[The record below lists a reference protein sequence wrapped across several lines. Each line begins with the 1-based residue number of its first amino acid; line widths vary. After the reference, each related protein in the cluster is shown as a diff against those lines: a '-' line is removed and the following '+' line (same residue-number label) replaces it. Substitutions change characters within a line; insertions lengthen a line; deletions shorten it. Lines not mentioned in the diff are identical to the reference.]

1 MDLGEQPV
9 SELDQTVAVVRL
21 SDCIHLM
28 QADLVHANPAPDT
41 LGHPVSD
48 VLMYDPMDEW
58 TTVENRIILAVGL
71 SCGSPDFDQLLHRAS
86 NSNAAAVI
94 VKAHGAPL
102 EQLRSAAVSHSLAV
116 LIAPDN
122 ADWTRLVA
130 LARAS
135 VMGAAVDSVSG
146 VRLGDLYAFANAAA
160 SITNG
165 AASIVDPLGR
175 VLGYSTLPGQPID
188 ELRRVTTLSL
198 QETTPPAFDAD
209 FKIVYA
215 SAGAVLIPA
224 VNDEMARLA
233 LAVRAGGELLG
244 SIWVIDPGEVQ
255 REAAL
260 EALNRMAALAGLHML
275 HARSASDFGER
286 RNGDLIRTLMD
297 DTVHASFAAAQL
309 GLDADRGLAVA
320 AFSIVRPETGSLES
334 VREIHR
340 LLHLVTTVCNIQF
353 KTSHSAL
360 IGSVVYALLPCQG
373 TTPRAVHRRVAQE
386 IGTYAHTISTYP
398 VIASV
403 GGVAPRVEDLPRSR
417 SEALQ
422 TLQYLLHQHSEMP
435 GNNDGRVSVTGLF
448 EDHRIPLN
456 LLKIR
461 AFIDDNGLADLDD
474 IATIQAH
481 DAEQQTDYL
490 ETLRAYL
497 TSNGNISAMAARL
510 HVHNNTVRYR
520 VGRLVKDFDLDLDD
534 PQKRLWLWLRLT
546 TMDLTPKATPT
557 QPGQA
562 QNNAVE
568 APGP

>member
-1 MDLGEQPV
+1 MDSGEQPAA
-9 SELDQTVAVVRL
+9 EPDQNAAVVRL
-21 SDCIHLM
+21 SDCIQLM
-28 QADLVHANPAPDT
+28 QADLVHANPAPDN
-41 LGHPVSD
+41 LAHPVTD

-58 TTVENRIILAVGL
+58 TSIEGRIILAVGL

-94 VKAHGAPL
+94 VKAHGTPL
-102 EQLRSAAVSHSLAV
+102 EQLRSAAARHSLAV
-116 LIAPDN
+116 LVAPDST
-122 ADWTRLVA
+122 DWTRLVA

-198 QETTPPAFDAD
+198 QEIKPPAFDAD

-215 SAGAVLIPA
+215 SARAVLIPA
-224 VNDEMARLA
+224 ADDELARLA

-244 SIWVIDPGEVQ
+244 SIWIIDPGGDN

-260 EALNRMAALAGLHML
+260 DALNRMAPLAGLHML

-309 GLDADRGLAVA
+309 GLDADHGLAVA
-320 AFSIVRPETGSLES
+320 AFSINRPETGSLES
-334 VREIHR
+334 VRELHR

-360 IGSVVYALLPCQG
+360 IGSHVYALLPCEG
-373 TTPRAVHRRVAQE
+373 TGPRAVHRRVVQE
-386 IGTYAHTISTYP
+386 IGAYAHTISSYP
-398 VIASV
+398 IIAAV
-403 GGVAPRVEDLPRSR
+403 GGIAPRVEDLPRSR

-422 TLQYLLHQHSEMP
+422 TMQFLLHRHSVMP
-435 GNNDGRVSVTGLF
+435 GNSGGRVSAAGLF
-448 EDHRIPLN
+448 EDHRVPLN
-456 LLKIR
+456 LLKIG
-461 AFIDDNGLADLDD
+461 AFIDDSGLADLDD
-474 IATIQAH
+474 IAKIQAH

-497 TSNGNISAMAARL
+497 TSNGNITAMAARL

-520 VGRLVKDFDLDLDD
+520 VGRLAKDFDLDLDD

-546 TMDLTPKATPT
+546 TMDLAPHATPT
-557 QPGQA
+557 LPG
-562 QNNAVE
+562 
-568 APGP
+568 

>member
-1 MDLGEQPV
+1 MEMKEGRHGEPDL
-9 SELDQTVAVVRL
+9 QTAVVRL
-21 SDCIHLM
+21 SDCIQLM
-28 QADLVHANPAPDT
+28 QADLVHANPTPDN

-58 TTVENRIILAVGL
+58 ASIDGRIILAVGL
-71 SCGSPDFDQLLHRAS
+71 KCGSPDFDQLLHRAS
-86 NSNAAAVI
+86 NSNAAGVI

-102 EQLRSAAVSHSLAV
+102 EELRSAAIRHDLAV
-116 LIAPDN
+116 LIAPDA

-175 VLGYSTLPGQPID
+175 ILGYSTLPGQPID

-198 QETTPPAFDAD
+198 QEIKPPAFDAD
-209 FKIVYA
+209 FKTVYA
-215 SAGAVLIPA
+215 SGQAVLIPGI
-224 VNDEMARLA
+224 DEEMPRLA

-244 SIWVIDPGEVQ
+244 SIWIIDPGEDK

-260 EALNRMAALAGLHML
+260 EALDRMAPLAGLHML

-286 RNGDLIRTLMD
+286 RNADLIRTLMED
-297 DTVHASFAAAQL
+297 PGHAPFAAAQL
-309 GLDADRGLAVA
+309 GLESSGGLAVA

-340 LLHLVTTVCNIQF
+340 LLHLVTTVCNVQF
-353 KTSHSAL
+353 NTSHGAL
-360 IGSVVYALLPCQG
+360 IDSVVYALLPSDG
-373 TTPRAVHRRVAQE
+373 AASRAIHRRVVQE
-386 IGTYAHTISTYP
+386 IGAYGHTISSYP
-398 VIASV
+398 IIAAV
-403 GGVAPRVEDLPRSR
+403 GGIAARVEELPGSR

-422 TLQYLLHQHSEMP
+422 TLQHLLHQQSTKP
-435 GNNDGRVSVTGLF
+435 DPAGAPSVGLF
-448 EDHRIPLN
+448 EDYRIPLN
-456 LLKIR
+456 LLKVG
-461 AFIDDNGLADLDD
+461 AFISESGFAELDD
-474 IATIQAH
+474 IAKIQAY

-490 ETLRAYL
+490 DTLRAYMA
-497 TSNGNISAMAARL
+497 SNGSISAMAAGL

-520 VGRLVKDFDLDLDD
+520 ISRLAKDFGLDLDD

-546 TMDLTPKATPT
+546 TMDLA
-557 QPGQA
+557 A
-562 QNNAVE
+562 E
-568 APGP
+568 AEWPVTSTASK

>member
-1 MDLGEQPV
+1 MKSPEQPIV
-9 SELDQTVAVVRL
+9 ELDQNAALVRL
-21 SDCIHLM
+21 SDCIQLM
-28 QADLVHANPAPDT
+28 QADLVHANPAPDN
-41 LGHPVSD
+41 LAHPVSD

-58 TTVENRIILAVGL
+58 TSIEDRIILAVGL

-94 VKAHGAPL
+94 IKAHGASL
-102 EQLRSAAVSHSLAV
+102 EQLRSAAVRHSLAV
-116 LIAPDN
+116 LVAPDN

-160 SITNG
+160 SITSG

-198 QETTPPAFDAD
+198 QEIKPPAFDAD

-224 VNDEMARLA
+224 AEDELARLA

-244 SIWVIDPGEVQ
+244 SIWIIDPGESK

-260 EALNRMAALAGLHML
+260 EALSRMAPLAGLHML

-297 DTVHASFAAAQL
+297 DPVHASFAAAQL
-309 GLDADRGLAVA
+309 GLDAAPGLAVA
-320 AFSIVRPETGSLES
+320 AFSINRPESGGLES

-353 KTSHSAL
+353 SMSHSAL
-360 IGSVVYALLPCQG
+360 IGSVVYALLPCGG
-373 TTPRAVHRRVAQE
+373 TSPRTVHRRVIQE
-386 IGTYAHTISTYP
+386 IAAYAHTISSYP
-398 VIASV
+398 IIAAV
-403 GGVAPRVEDLPRSR
+403 GGIAPRLEDLPRSR

-422 TLQYLLHQHSEMP
+422 TQQYLFHRHPATP
-435 GNNDGRVSVTGLF
+435 GDSGGKASTAGLF
-448 EDHRIPLN
+448 EDYRIPLN
-456 LLKIR
+456 LLKVG
-461 AFIDDNGLADLDD
+461 AFIDDNGLADLDE
-474 IATIQAH
+474 IAKIQAH

-520 VGRLVKDFDLDLDD
+520 VARLAKDFDLDLDD

-546 TMDLTPKATPT
+546 TMALAPTATPT
-557 QPGQA
+557 GPG
-562 QNNAVE
+562 
-568 APGP
+568 

>member
-1 MDLGEQPV
+1 MD
-9 SELDQTVAVVRL
+9 SEIQHLAEPDQNAAAVRL
-21 SDCIHLM
+21 SDCIQLM
-28 QADLVHANPAPDT
+28 QADLVHANPTPEN

-58 TTVENRIILAVGL
+58 TSIDGRIILAVGL

-94 VKAHGAPL
+94 VKAHGASL
-102 EQLRSAAVSHSLAV
+102 EQLRSAAVRHSLAV
-116 LIAPDN
+116 LVAPDN

-160 SITNG
+160 SITSG

-198 QETTPPAFDAD
+198 QEIKPPAFDTD

-224 VNDEMARLA
+224 VDDEMARLA

-244 SIWVIDPGEVQ
+244 SIWIIDPGEEK

-260 EALNRMAALAGLHML
+260 DALDRMAPLAGLHML

-309 GLDADRGLAVA
+309 GLDPVHGLAVA

-353 KTSHSAL
+353 NTSNSAL
-360 IGSVVYALLPCQG
+360 VGSVVYALLPCQG
-373 TTPRAVHRRVAQE
+373 TTPRAVHRRVVQE
-386 IGTYAHTISTYP
+386 IGAYAHTISSYP
-398 VIASV
+398 VIAAV
-403 GGVAPRVEDLPRSR
+403 GGIASRVEDLPGSR

-422 TLQYLLHQHSEMP
+422 TLEYLLHKQTATP
-435 GNNDGRVSVTGLF
+435 GTSGGRVPAAGLF

-456 LLKIR
+456 LLKIG

-474 IATIQAH
+474 IARIQAH

-490 ETLRAYL
+490 DTLRAYL
-497 TSNGNISAMAARL
+497 VSNGNISTTAARL

-520 VGRLVKDFDLDLDD
+520 VARLAKDFDLDLDD
-534 PQKRLWLWLRLT
+534 PQKRLWIWLRLT
-546 TMDLTPKATPT
+546 TMDLAPQARPT
-557 QPGQA
+557 VPT
-562 QNNAVE
+562 
-568 APGP
+568 